1 MHYKGSKIRKKM
13 AKLNED
19 TLDSFAPT
27 IASADQK
34 LPIIDVFQQTKLPSL
49 GRSVFYEVKLNG
61 PSAGI
66 FNLTD
71 DGHDLKLVR
80 ENLNCFPCK
89 TINTKL
95 TQESLQDLVHM
106 YGEQPAYKYVSRM
119 LRGLCN
125 MQENEK
131 TLEFLRANSVDDGP
145 LNLSD
150 KLNSETQMFEIT
162 NKVQKL
168 CLKINSLTQR
178 TFSAFAIIPYEH
190 AGSIMTT
197 YAYTTGD
204 NTTDINELLV
214 ADFALMKYYVNP
226 DPNDM
231 YAYVGLRSNVQ
242 PYCSSAFFGEFT
254 NDLQLIH
261 DPDTGNLIFY
271 IYNRFGI
278 CKSPLNTADNPMLYK
293 FEIKM

>member
-1 MHYKGSKIRKKM
+1 MQI
-13 AKLNED
+13 NED
-19 TLDSFAPT
+19 TNLPNAEN
-27 IASADQK
+27 IATTDQK
-34 LPIIDVFQQTKLPSL
+34 IPLVEVFQQTKLPSL

-61 PSAGI
+61 PNAGI

-71 DGHDLKLVR
+71 DGQDLKLVR
-80 ENLNCFPCK
+80 ENLNVFPSK
-89 TINTKL
+89 AINTHI
-95 TQESLQDLVHM
+95 TQESLQDLVRM

-131 TLEFLRANSVDDGP
+131 TLEFLRANSIDDGP
-145 LNLSD
+145 LELSD
-150 KLNSETQMFEIT
+150 KLNAETQMFEIT
-162 NKVQKL
+162 NKVQRL
-168 CLKINSLTQR
+168 CLKMNSLTQR
-178 TFSAFAIIPYEH
+178 TFSAFAIIPYSH
-190 AGSIMTT
+190 VSSIMTT

-226 DPNDM
+226 DPNDT
-231 YAYVGLRSNVQ
+231 YSYVGLRSAVQ

-254 NDLQLIH
+254 NDLQLVH
-261 DPDTGNLIFY
+261 DYNTGNLVFY

-278 CKSPLNTADNPMLYK
+278 CKSPLSTDDNPMLYK
-293 FEIKM
+293 FEIKE